1 LARILLDCIDSTMFA
16 AAFPGLDLLATA
28 VMLVD
33 RASTIMYANPAAE
46 NLLELSARQLRG
58 RSLTELFSGAERLIA
73 AMEYARKHGSSY
85 TEHDLELGIGNHGA
99 LHASCCATP
108 VEDGAARAL
117 LLEFRPTDQ
126 RMKADREERLRNQN
140 LANRELIRNLAHEIK
155 NPLGGIRG
163 SAQLLQAELPR
174 PQLAEYTQVIISEA
188 DRLQSLM
195 DRMLTPHRLPQ
206 LRTFSVH
213 EALERVRGL
222 VAAETPEGIVVE
234 RDYDVSLPPI
244 HADMEQIIQAL
255 LNIVR
260 NAVQAMQGHGR
271 IVLRTR
277 VVRQA
282 IIARRRYRHAARVE
296 IVDSGPGI
304 PDALRDKLF
313 YPLVSGRDG
322 GTGLGLSIAQTYIT
336 QHGGTIEFES
346 RPGRTCFII
355 HLPIAETANGHV
367 PPGESGEQP

>member
-1 LARILLDCIDSTMFA
+1 MFA
-16 AAFPGLDLLATA
+16 AALPGLDLLATA

-33 RASTIMYANPAAE
+33 HDGKIMYANPAAE
-46 NLLELSARQLRG
+46 NLFEMSARQLRG
-58 RSLTELFSGAERLIA
+58 RVLTELLSGAERLVA
-73 AMEYARKHGSSY
+73 AMNHARNHGASY
-85 TEHDLELGIGNHGA
+85 TEHDLELSIGNHAA

-108 VEDGAARAL
+108 VEDGSAQAL
-117 LLEFRPTDQ
+117 LLEFRPIDQ
-126 RMKADREERLRNQN
+126 RMKVDREERLLNQSQ
-140 LANRELIRNLAHEIK
+140 ANRELIRNLAHEIK

-195 DRMLTPHRLPQ
+195 DRLLTPHRLPQ
-206 LRTFSVH
+206 PRAFSVH

-222 VAAETPEGIVVE
+222 VAAETAEGIVIE
-234 RDYDVSLPPI
+234 RDYDVSLPRI
-244 HADMEQIIQAL
+244 VADFEQIIQAI

-260 NAVQAMQGHGR
+260 NAVQAMHGRGR

-277 VVRQA
+277 VARQA

-296 IVDSGPGI
+296 IIDSGPGI
-304 PDALRDKLF
+304 PPAIRDKLF

-355 HLPIAETANGHV
+355 HLPIAEADN
-367 PPGESGEQP
+367 GESAPHETSEPS

>member
-1 LARILLDCIDSTMFA
+1 MFTA
-16 AAFPGLDLLATA
+16 ALPGLDLLATA

-33 RASTIMYANPAAE
+33 HACSIMYANPAAE

-58 RSLTELFSGAERLIA
+58 RSLTDVFSGAERLIA
-73 AMEYARKHGSSY
+73 GMNYARTHGASY
-85 TEHDLELGIGNHGA
+85 TEHDLELDLGNHVA

-108 VEDGAARAL
+108 VEDGAVRAL

-126 RMKADREERLRNQN
+126 RMKVDREERLLNQS

-174 PQLAEYTQVIISEA
+174 PELAEYTQVIISEA

-195 DRMLTPHRLPQ
+195 DRLLTPHRLPQ
-206 LRTFSVH
+206 PRSFSVH

-222 VAAETPEGIVVE
+222 VAAETPEGILVE

-244 HADMEQIIQAL
+244 VADMEQIIQAL
-255 LNIVR
+255 LNVVR
-260 NAVQAMQGHGR
+260 NAVQAMQGRGR
-271 IVLRTR
+271 VVLRTR
-277 VVRQA
+277 VARQA
-282 IIARRRYRHAARVE
+282 IIARRRYRHAVRVE
-296 IVDSGPGI
+296 VVDSGPGV
-304 PDALRDKLF
+304 PEALRDKLF

-346 RPGRTCFII
+346 RPGRTSFII
-355 HLPIAETANGHV
+355 HLPIAATN
-367 PPGESGEQP
+367 ESAD

>member
-1 LARILLDCIDSTMFA
+1 MFA
-16 AAFPGLDLLATA
+16 AALPGLDLLATA

-33 RASTIMYANPAAE
+33 HDCNIMYANPAAE

-73 AMEYARKHGSSY
+73 AMNYARDHGASS
-85 TEHDLELGIGNHGA
+85 TEHDLELGIGNHVA

-117 LLEFRPTDQ
+117 LLEFRPIDQ
-126 RMKADREERLRNQN
+126 RMKVDREERLLNQN

-195 DRMLTPHRLPQ
+195 DRLLTPHRLPQ
-206 LRTFSVH
+206 PRTFSVH

-222 VAAETPEGIVVE
+222 VAAETPEGIIVE

-244 HADMEQIIQAL
+244 VADIEQIIQAL

-260 NAVQAMQGHGR
+260 NAVQAMQGCGR

-304 PDALRDKLF
+304 PDAIRDKLF
-313 YPLVSGRDG
+313 FPLVSGRDG

-336 QHGGTIEFES
+336 QYGGTIEFES
-346 RPGRTCFII
+346 RPGRTSFII
-355 HLPIAETANGHV
+355 HLPIAEPANGKSL
-367 PPGESGEQP
+367 PDESSDRP

>member
-1 LARILLDCIDSTMFA
+1 MFA
-16 AAFPGLDLLATA
+16 AALPGLDLLATA
-28 VMLVD
+28 VMLIDHDCTV
-33 RASTIMYANPAAE
+33 MYANPAAE

-58 RSLTELFSGAERLIA
+58 RSLSELFSGAERLIA
-73 AMEYARKHGSSY
+73 AMSYAREHGASY
-85 TEHDLELGIGNHGA
+85 TEHDLELGVGNHVA
-99 LHASCCATP
+99 LHVSCCATP

-117 LLEFRPTDQ
+117 LLEFRPIDQ
-126 RMKADREERLRNQN
+126 RMKVDREERLLNQS

-174 PQLAEYTQVIISEA
+174 PQLAEYTQVIIDEA

-195 DRMLTPHRLPQ
+195 DRLLTPHRLPQ
-206 LRTFSVH
+206 PRSFSVH

-222 VAAETPEGIVVE
+222 VAAEAPKGIVIE

-244 HADMEQIIQAL
+244 VADMEQIIQAF
-255 LNIVR
+255 LNVVR
-260 NAVQAMQGHGR
+260 NAVQAMQGQGR

-277 VVRQA
+277 VARQA

-304 PDALRDKLF
+304 PDAIRDKLF
-313 YPLVSGRDG
+313 NPLVSGRDG

-336 QHGGTIEFES
+336 QHRGTIEFDS
-346 RPGRTCFII
+346 RPGRTSFII
-355 HLPIAETANGHV
+355 HLPIAEAASEKISPDAATR
-367 PPGESGEQP
+367 P